1 MGFIQRILAALA
13 AGAILLLGGAADAAD
28 RHAGYYYPEPT
39 SIETYVARAGT
50 LPRAGREMRIG
61 FVTGMTAQQLSASY
75 PPPFAIFAKGE
86 QAQKLLIVSLSDNGF
101 HTLFQARALLAQLTS
116 VARASDLF
124 RDMGVEDFFTF
135 FDLAK
140 LLGFELITISDG
152 DTFAHQ
158 VLIE

>member
-1 MGFIQRILAALA
+1 
-13 AGAILLLGGAADAAD
+13 
-28 RHAGYYYPEPT
+28 
-39 SIETYVARAGT
+39 
-50 LPRAGREMRIG
+50 MRIG

-75 PPPFAIFAKGE
+75 PPPLAIFAKGE

>member
-13 AGAILLLGGAADAAD
+13 AGAILLLGGAADAAA
-28 RHAGYYYPEPT
+28 RHAGSYSEPT

-86 QAQKLLIVSLSDNGF
+86 QAQKLLIVSLGDNGF

-140 LLGFELITISDG
+140 LLGF
-152 DTFAHQ
+152 
-158 VLIE
+158 